1 VTKRGR
7 DCNQDLSCPPG
18 KAEMPAFGYP
28 GPDGHSVSRASGPQ
42 ATGPWYART
51 LKDSY
56 DFCEPQKWT
65 VKREPGL
72 DPDNPMRA
80 TGRHWACIM
89 RCVGPTHVRHTDA
102 RSATA
107 EMRLVVP
114 KTRGT
119 QHTPRKGGFCR
130 TVPMPLT
137 GIHVWIRRN
146 AGLKSTSVVLKTAG
160 GSINSRRCNT
170 DARRCGGRSGDR
182 RSPAWRWSVRP
193 GRWLPAH

>member
-1 VTKRGR
+1 VVGDETTRRKSLPLRFPGGAKSDDRVGSYRRGTAVTKRGR

-89 RCVGPTHVRHTDA
+89 RCVGPTHVRHTSD
-102 RSATA
+102 TP
-107 EMRLVVP
+107 MRGVRRPKCGWSSRKPVVP
-114 KTRGT
+114 NTRRERAVFVG
-119 QHTPRKGGFCR
+119 RCR
-130 TVPMPLT
+130 
-137 GIHVWIRRN
+137 
-146 AGLKSTSVVLKTAG
+146 
-160 GSINSRRCNT
+160 C
-170 DARRCGGRSGDR
+170 
-182 RSPAWRWSVRP
+182 RSPAFTCGS
-193 GRWLPAH
+193 GEMPA